1 MAKIYDAVLKLNSSP
16 FAKGLERAEAH
27 LERFGKQYKDTAK
40 QLRSS
45 SKFFGSIGSTLTK
58 AVTMPIV
65 GGLAATIKTGAGFE
79 QQMAKV
85 SAISGATGSDFDKLS
100 ALARKMGSETK
111 FSATEA
117 AEGLQYMAMAGWN
130 TQQMAAGLGPIL
142 NLAIASGEDL
152 GTTSDIVTDALT
164 AFKLKAEDA
173 GHFADVLAAA
183 SNAANTNVGMLGES
197 FKYAAPLA
205 GAMGYSIEDVSLALG
220 LMANAGIKSS
230 MAGTSLSGALMRL
243 GSPTKQVQ
251 TAMDNLGLTMA
262 DAQGNMRPLRDVMD
276 DLRKSFGGLTQEQQV
291 YNAEQLFGKEAAKGM
306 LAIINASAEDY
317 EKLAVALDNAE
328 GMTAK
333 MRRTMEDTLG
343 GVWDKLKSSAQE
355 SMLQIFDLIKD
366 SVKGAI
372 ETVTGLFDAFN
383 KLPDGIQSGI
393 LGILG
398 FAAALGPFFLI
409 VSKVLGLMANGLF
422 VFSNLATA
430 VGKAGGLMAL
440 ISGPA
445 GTVVAVLAAIAVA
458 AYLVIRN
465 WDKIKEKAQE
475 VFPGIGEFLSGIW
488 ESLKASFSSIGES
501 LGSILAVF
509 APTLELLKGLFGS
522 LLEFIIG
529 VVVPGILGFI
539 TIMAEGVAN
548 VIGGMAPVFQAF
560 GAVVSA
566 VVYIVIS
573 MLKGIIDFINGVF
586 KTNWAA
592 AWDAAKQKFSDV
604 WNSIRSTATNALN
617 SILSKIQS
625 VISMIKNIRLP
636 KLDFGSLERRIA
648 SVGHNASGT
657 ASWSGGPTYVHEKG
671 GEIIDLPSGTR
682 IYPHDKSIGEAYR
695 AGARTTNN
703 KTSTTITIPKLADQ
717 IIVRE
722 DADIDRIV
730 SRMVAK
736 LQITKFN
743 TVGV

>member
-1 MAKIYDAVLKLNSSP
+1 MAKIYDAVLKLNSNP
-16 FAKGLERAEAH
+16 FTKGLERAEAH
-27 LERFGKQYKDTAK
+27 MERFGEQYRDTAK
-40 QLRSS
+40 QLKAS
-45 SKFFGSIGSTLTK
+45 SKFFGSLGSTLTK

-85 SAISGATGSDFDKLS
+85 SAISGATGSDLDKLG

-130 TQQMAAGLGPIL
+130 TQQMTAGLEPIL

-230 MAGTSLSGALMRL
+230 MAGTALSGALMRL

-251 TAMDNLGLTMA
+251 VAMDGLGISMA
-262 DAQGNMRPLRDVMD
+262 DAQGNMRSLRDVMG
-276 DLRKSFGGLTQEQQV
+276 DLRKSFSGLTQDQQV

-306 LAIINASAEDY
+306 LAIINASEEDY
-317 EKLAVALDNAE
+317 NKLAAALDNAE

-333 MRRTMEDTLG
+333 MRRAMEDTLG
-343 GVWDKLKSSAQE
+343 GAWAKLKSSASE
-355 SMLQIFDLIKD
+355 SMLQIFDLIKGC
-366 SVKGAI
+366 VKGAI
-372 ETVTGLFDAFN
+372 EHVTALFDAFN
-383 KLPDGIQSGI
+383 KLPDGIQASI
-393 LGILG
+393 LGFLG
-398 FAAALGPFFLI
+398 FAAAIGPFFLI
-409 VSKVLGLMANGLF
+409 VSKVQGSIAG
-422 VFSNLATA
+422 VLATMA
-430 VGKAGGLMAL
+430 KLSGAISSAGGILPL
-440 ISGPA
+440 LSGPA
-445 GTVVAVLAAIAVA
+445 GIVVAVLAAIALA
-458 AYLVIRN
+458 GYLIIKN
-465 WDKIKEKAQE
+465 WDAIKAKAQE
-475 VFPGIGEFLSGIW
+475 VFPGIGEFLSGAW
-488 ESLKASFSSIGES
+488 ESIKASFASIGES
-501 LGSILAVF
+501 LSGIGAMF
-509 APTLELLKGLFGS
+509 APTIELLKGFFGS

-529 VVVPGILGFI
+529 VVVPGIVGFI
-539 TIMAEGVAN
+539 TIMAEGVAH
-548 VIGGMAPVFQAF
+548 VIGGMAPIFQAF
-560 GAVVSA
+560 AAVVSA

-573 MLKGIIDFINGVF
+573 VLKDIIDFINGVV

-592 AWDAAKQKFSDV
+592 VWDAAQKKFSDV
-604 WNSIRSTATNALN
+604 CNSIKTVFSDAMGWVSDKINGVLN
-617 SILSKIQS
+617 L
-625 VISMIKNIRLP
+625 IKKIRLP
-636 KLDFGSLERRIA
+636 KLDFSGLERRIS
-648 SVGHNASGT
+648 SVGHNATGT
-657 ASWSGGPTYVHEKG
+657 AAWSGGPTFVHERG

-695 AGARTTNN
+695 AGARTTTNE
-703 KTSTTITIPKLADQ
+703 TSTTITIPKLADQ

-730 SRMVAK
+730 SRLVAK

-743 TVGV
+743 AVGV